1 MRTNKFT
8 NQKFGFRPIQYLSD
22 TKLTKKIVSLLLAIS
37 LLTAQ
42 PLAAFSWG
50 IGGYLTSAY
59 SAATGCAEQL
69 KNNFKT
75 IATTAVVSVA
85 VGHTIGS
92 NELKSSVL
100 IAIAGI
106 LICHALYSHWDQAEK
121 RRVELVELEAKSSVL
136 KKEQEKQ
143 IQNLSAAKEKAEEN
157 TGAAESLKAS
167 IAEQTG
173 QVTGLEATIT
183 GNTAELGKINQ
194 AAADTS
200 AAIAT
205 GLNAAKEAAIGQ
217 VTEHT
222 TKLAKTIE
230 AQVVAVTGLSAQA
243 QVLRGAQET
252 CAGQVTAA
260 SKQLEATNIELRK
273 LTTPA
278 ATGTLTSAPVNIVA
292 LHAAAREASPVR
304 TTSPVPTQH
313 TRAVATSLPAYSD
326 SD

>member
-1 MRTNKFT
+1 MCANKFT
-8 NQKFGFRPIQYLSD
+8 NQKFGSRPIQYLSD
-22 TKLTKKIVSLLLAIS
+22 TKLTKTIVSLLLATS

-59 SAATGCAEQL
+59 STATDCAEQL

-75 IATTAVVSVA
+75 VATTAVVSVA

-106 LICHALYSHWDQAEK
+106 LVCHALYSHWDQAEK
-121 RRVELVELEAKSSVL
+121 RRVELVELEAKSSAL
-136 KKEQEKQ
+136 KEEQKRQ
-143 IQNLSAAKEKAEEN
+143 IQNLSAAKGEAEKN
-157 TGAAESLKAS
+157 TGTAESLQAS
-167 IAEQTG
+167 IAKQTG

-194 AAADTS
+194 AVADTS

-205 GLNAAKEAAIGQ
+205 DLNAAKDTAIRQ

-222 TKLAKTIE
+222 TNLAKTIE

-260 SKQLEATNIELRK
+260 SKQLEATNTELYK
-273 LTTPA
+273 LTDPT
-278 ATGTLTSAPVNIVA
+278 ATGTLTSAPV
-292 LHAAAREASPVR
+292 
-304 TTSPVPTQH
+304 
-313 TRAVATSLPAYSD
+313 
-326 SD
+326 